1 MWMTTLDRCVPEE
14 RKGGM
19 QCNSSVQSRPRIGV
33 TVLVAVLTAAAFLA
47 LPVAAAADDT
57 YVRVGAG
64 IDRSASARFI
74 DSDCSVQALYGCGT
88 GPDGAPRSTLGD
100 FGDIAAV
107 EVGIGRRVAPA
118 LRIEGIAQY
127 RPRGMYQGHANF
139 LAPDRR
145 QSVSADLSV
154 LSGLAVVYADLA
166 EMGLPGLGPLRPF
179 AGGGAGVS
187 RIALD
192 EMTMTFPRTMTLIPP
207 GRRSSLAWLL
217 AAGVGMPLGSR
228 ATLDLAWRYLS
239 SGRVITGA
247 GTGRVLY
254 HDGSIHYRDGRP
266 NEFLL
271 AETRTSL
278 ASHGLQ
284 VSLRY
289 AF

>member
-1 MWMTTLDRCVPEE
+1 MKCS
-14 RKGGM
+14 
-19 QCNSSVQSRPRIGV
+19 SSVQRRTCIG
-33 TVLVAVLTAAAFLA
+33 VAVLTVLA
-47 LPVAAAADDT
+47 LLVLPVTAAADET
-57 YVRVGAG
+57 YVRVGVG
-64 IDRSASARFI
+64 IDRSTSARFT
-74 DSDCSVQALYGCGT
+74 DSDCSAHALYGCGT
-88 GPDGAPRSTLGD
+88 GQDGAPYSALGD
-100 FGDIAAV
+100 FGAIAAV
-107 EVGIGRRVAPA
+107 EAGVGRRVAPA

-127 RPRGMYQGHANF
+127 RPRGMYQGRANF

-145 QSVSADLSV
+145 QSVSADLTV
-154 LSGLAVVYADLA
+154 LSGLVVMYADLA

-179 AGGGAGVS
+179 AGAGAGVS

-192 EMTMTFPRTMTLIPP
+192 ETTMTFPRTMTLIPA
-207 GRRSSLAWLL
+207 GRTSSLAWLL
-217 AAGVGMPLGSR
+217 AAGVGMPLGSK

-266 NEFLL
+266 NEFPLG
-271 AETRTSL
+271 ETRTSL

-284 VSLRY
+284 VSVRY